1 MLAQQPSG
9 GSGYDWTTALLSSWF
24 VGGLFLDGWAHNHI
38 PELESFFT
46 PWHAVFYTGFLAVS
60 GFLMATLVRNHAK
73 GYPWQQAMPPGYELA
88 VLGVLIFMAGGVGD
102 MIWHEMFG
110 IESDVEALLSPTHLI
125 LAVGMTLIISG
136 PYRAGWRRL
145 TGPDEPSP
153 GWVALLP
160 QLLSLMFVWSVWSFL
175 TQFAHPLVD
184 PWAAAAYRPPGSRGL
199 MFLRMSLGIAS
210 FLLQTGLMMGLVLFT
225 VRRWTLPLGSLTL
238 VFGLNATLMSFMH
251 DQYRLIPA
259 AVLAGLVADLLIRW
273 LKLSTA
279 RTGSVRSFAFAVPL
293 VYYALYYVILILT
306 RGLEW
311 SVHVWTGSIVLSG
324 IVGLL
329 LSYLVIPPPIPPALW
344 GSFRASPAE
353 EGLSQA
359 KIRGR
364 G

>member
-1 MLAQQPSG
+1 
-9 GSGYDWTTALLSSWF
+9 
-24 VGGLFLDGWAHNHI
+24 
-38 PELESFFT
+38 
-46 PWHAVFYTGFLAVS
+46 
-60 GFLMATLVRNHAK
+60 
-73 GYPWQQAMPPGYELA
+73 
-88 VLGVLIFMAGGVGD
+88 MAGGAGD

-110 IESDVEALLSPTHLI
+110 VENNVEALLSPTHLI

-136 PYRAGWRRL
+136 PFRAGWRRL
-145 TGPDEPSP
+145 TDPDEPSP
-153 GWVALLP
+153 GWITLLP

-184 PWAAAAYRPPGSRGL
+184 PWAAAAYRPPGSRSL
-199 MFLRMSLGIAS
+199 MFLRMSLGIS
-210 FLLQTGLMMGLVLFT
+210 GFLLQTGLMMGLVLFT

-273 LKLSTA
+273 LKLSMA
-279 RTGSVRSFAFAVPL
+279 RSGSVRLFAFAVPL

-329 LSYLVIPPPIPPALW
+329 LSYVLIPPLLPLPQA
-344 GSFRASPAE
+344 GSLRASPAE

-359 KIRGR
+359 EIRGR